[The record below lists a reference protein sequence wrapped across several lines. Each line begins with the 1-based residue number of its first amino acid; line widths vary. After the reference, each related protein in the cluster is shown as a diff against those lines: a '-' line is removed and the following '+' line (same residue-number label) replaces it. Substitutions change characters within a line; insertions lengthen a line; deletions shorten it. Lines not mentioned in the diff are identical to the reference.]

1 MNPKILPL
9 HWRDPDAQI
18 SFRSEFEPHPSTSV
32 LMIKKTQLEDSGL
45 YKCRVDYF
53 LEQTTFQLMNLVVIV
68 PPQKP
73 KIYLDNGLSVMDR
86 LVVKENQSLS
96 LTCESVGGS
105 PLPELTWWKDHHK
118 LDNSYKQ

>member
-18 SFRSEFEPHPSTSV
+18 SFRSEFEPHPSRSV
-32 LMIKKTQLEDSGL
+32 LIIKKTHLEDSGR

-53 LEQTTFQLMNLVVIV
+53 FEQTTFQLIDLVVILT
-68 PPQKP
+68 PQKT
-73 KIYLDNGLSVMDR
+73 KIYLDNGLSVMNR
-86 LVVKENQSLS
+86 LVVKENQSIS

-105 PLPELTWWKDHHK
+105 SLPELTWWKDHHK
-118 LDNSYKQ
+118 LVSAKSK